1 LCRLGNAGQ
10 HAHET
15 QGDAPMIATTAS
27 FTPEQVVAL
36 AAQLGVS
43 SEVDL
48 EQLRIG
54 MGVELE
60 HGSRDPLTNVT
71 DDDPLLT
78 AKIALAHLREL
89 PDYYTRLA
97 VLEAAA
103 EGRQLRVRDVMTR
116 QPITVPDNTPLTV
129 ADRLMRERRV
139 SGLPVVDQ
147 CGALV
152 GVISRT
158 DVMAAA
164 TGPHS
169 DAWQGLPV
177 TAAMTAPGLTVG
189 ADVSLADA
197 AARMEEHRVHRL
209 VVIEPE
215 GGTPIGI
222 LSTTDLARSVAG

>member
-1 LCRLGNAGQ
+1 M
-10 HAHET
+10 T
-15 QGDAPMIATTAS
+15 ATAI
-27 FTPEQVVAL
+27 FTPEQVAAL
-36 AAQLGVS
+36 AAQLGVTGTV
-43 SEVDL
+43 EP

-54 MGVELE
+54 MEVELE
-60 HGSRDPLTNVT
+60 HGRRDSLTNVT
-71 DDDPLLT
+71 DDDPLVT

-97 VLEAAA
+97 VMETAA
-103 EGRQLRVRDVMTR
+103 EGRQVRVRDVMTHH
-116 QPITVPDNTPLTV
+116 PATVRDNTPLTV

-147 CGALV
+147 DGALV
-152 GVISRT
+152 GVLSRT

-164 TGPHS
+164 SGPQGA
-169 DAWQGLPV
+169 AWQGLSV
-177 TAAMTAPGLTVG
+177 AASMTAPGLTVG

-197 AARMEEHRVHRL
+197 AASMEEHRVHRL
-209 VVIEPE
+209 VVIESD